1 MRGGENAFGHIRK
14 LPARESMRSR
24 TILAVGA
31 LLLGALL
38 VPSISSAQEKP
49 FQLSLIGPVMQLVDD
64 DADIKGLRIN
74 LIYGVNRNVK
84 GLDVGLVNRTSDS
97 FKGLQYGLLGVSHGS
112 FTGWQNN
119 WAANVAEADFM
130 GLQTGF
136 VNIVGTGEGVQFG
149 GLYNSAEY
157 MSGLQFS
164 LVNFAEDF
172 YGIQLGL
179 INIIRSKDNFPILPL
194 VNWKFDD

>member
-1 MRGGENAFGHIRK
+1 MREEEDMRHPTRK
-14 LPARESMRSR
+14 TSQRATTMRSR
-24 TILAVGA
+24 SNRLSSA

-38 VPSISSAQEKP
+38 IPSISSAQEKP
-49 FQLSLIGPVMQLVDD
+49 FQLSFIGPTMQLVDD
-64 DADIKGLRIN
+64 DADIKGVRIN
-74 LIYGVNRNVK
+74 LIYGVNENVT

-97 FKGLQYGLLGVSHGS
+97 FKGLQWGFLGVSHGR

-119 WAANVAEADFM
+119 WAGNVAESEFY
-130 GLQTGF
+130 GLQTGL

-149 GLYNSAEY
+149 GFSHAEY

-172 YGIQLGL
+172 YGVQIGL
-179 INIIRSKDNFPILPL
+179 INIIRSKDEFPILPF
-194 VNWKFDD
+194 VNWKFDN